1 MNSQNSSA
9 AQPIVNVIVC
19 VKGGLVQSAYTN
31 AHGVTVNFDVV
42 DLDMSNSPDD
52 AELDEQGQ
60 NLEMI
65 ARIEHDPN
73 WRAIY

>member
-31 AHGVTVNFDVV
+31 AHGVTVNFDVI

-60 NLEMI
+60 NLEKLC
-65 ARIEHDPN
+65 RIENDTA
-73 WRAIY
+73 WKAIY

>member
-19 VKGGLVQSAYTN
+19 VKGSLVQSAYAN
-31 AHGVTVNFDVV
+31 ARGVTVNFDVI

-65 ARIEHDPN
+65 ARIEHDPS
-73 WRAIY
+73 WKAIY